1 MNCLIIGK
9 VWPEPSS
16 TAAGRRTLDVITAF
30 TAGDAAGAA
39 SLHAAPAA
47 HTRSD
52 ATPVA
57 SKTPGWRVHFAC
69 AAQRGQHALDL
80 EALGVATHAIAVN
93 DSAFDTWIEAL
104 APDVVIFDRF
114 MTEEQFGWRVAQQ
127 CPGALRVLDTSD
139 LHSLRVAREQALKNG
154 TSLNL
159 KSETSLREIASIYR
173 SDLTLMISEFEMDIL
188 RREYS
193 VPDRLLAYWPF
204 SVSLP
209 GAYPSYADRA
219 NFIMI
224 GSLMHPPN
232 LDAARWCKQHIWP
245 LIRRELPEAEL
256 HCYGS
261 YGERYADELNAPK
274 DGFYFKGRAEHAL
287 QTMANYRVNLAPLRY
302 GAGLKGKVFDGF
314 LTGTPTAMTPIAC
327 EGIFID
333 YGWAAED
340 AEAFAREAVK
350 LYSDI
355 VAWEERQQREQQVC
369 RERFDAKLW
378 HDRLPEV
385 MEHAYGNRHAHRES
399 NFIGQMLRHHHHRS
413 TEFMSRWIEA
423 KNS

>member
-16 TAAGRRTLDVITAF
+16 TAAGRRTLDVITAL
-30 TAGDAAGAA
+30 TA
-39 SLHAAPAA
+39 
-47 HTRSD
+47 R
-52 ATPVA
+52 
-57 SKTPGWRVHFAC
+57 GWTLHFAS
-69 AAQRGQHALDL
+69 AAQRGAHALDL
-80 EALGVATHAIAVN
+80 DSLGMTSHTIAVN
-93 DSAFDTWIEAL
+93 DSAFDLWIETL

-114 MTEEQFGWRVAQQ
+114 MTEEQFGWRVAQH
-127 CPGALRVLDTSD
+127 CPEALRVLDTSD
-139 LHSLRVAREQALKNG
+139 LHCLRVAREQALKSG
-154 TSLNL
+154 EALNL
-159 KSETSLREIASIYR
+159 KSDTSLREIASIYR
-173 SDLTLMISEFEMDIL
+173 CDLTLMISEFEMDIL

-193 VPDRLLAYWPF
+193 IPDRLLAYWPF

-209 GAYPSYADRA
+209 PANPHYSDRQ

-245 LIRRELPEAEL
+245 LIRRELPDAEL

-261 YGERYADELNAPK
+261 YGDRYAAELNAPK
-274 DGFYFKGRAEHAL
+274 DGFHFKGRAEDAL
-287 QTMANYRVNLAPLRY
+287 ATMQRYRVNLAPLRY

-314 LTGTPTAMTPIAC
+314 LTGTPTVMTPIAS
-327 EGIFID
+327 EGIFIEF
-333 YGWAAED
+333 GWAAED
-340 AEAFAREAVK
+340 AQAFAREAVK

-369 RERFDAKLW
+369 RERFDAQLW
-378 HDRLPEV
+378 RTRLPEV
-385 MEHAYGNRHAHRES
+385 MEHAYQNRHAHRES

-423 KNS
+423 KNK